1 MESKSVADT
10 AVQSTAGSP
19 PSSWI
24 DRLVRWIDRFPGS
37 TWLFYAIALGVSV
50 LLNNAVLW
58 IDGGLQAGV
67 FDGGLS
73 IFAFYTIYWI
83 ALYHYLTR
91 HASWALK
98 SFRPLLD
105 VGDPD
110 FRKIDFELATLPR
123 NLGWLSVLTGIA
135 IAMMETLSN
144 LASSIGPVADQ
155 AQTVLPTAYFTT
167 ATVFFASCFFAF
179 VFRTIRQLRLVSRL
193 HEQATGID
201 LLSLHAPHAFS
212 RLTARTG
219 LGLILLLIIIS
230 LPAPWETSTVYSI
243 SAFDVVF
250 YAGMAL
256 LAIIVFIIPLQGMRA
271 RLQQEKHRALDEVDE
286 LYRTASGR
294 LYGNVRNDSYEDTGQ
309 TKDAMSALLMHRDRL
324 NKISTWPWDPGTIRG
339 FTSALLLPI
348 FLILVAQ
355 LLERLF

>member
-1 MESKSVADT
+1 MVDT
-10 AVQSTAGSP
+10 AVISSEGSH

-24 DRLVRWIDRFPGS
+24 DWLTGWIDNLPGS
-37 TWLFYAIALGVSV
+37 TWLFYVIALGVSV
-50 LLNNAVLW
+50 LLNNAAFW
-58 IDGGLQAGV
+58 IDGGLPGGV

-73 IFAFYTIYWI
+73 IFAFYALYWI
-83 ALYHYLTR
+83 ALYHYLTKN
-91 HASWALK
+91 ASWALK

-105 VGDPD
+105 VGESD
-110 FRKIDFELATLPR
+110 FRKIDFELASLPR
-123 NLGWLSVLTGIA
+123 NLGGLAALIGVAIA
-135 IAMMETLSN
+135 IMETPTN

-155 AQTVLPTAYFTT
+155 AQTVLPTAYFT
-167 ATVFFASCFFAF
+167 AVTVFFASCFIAF

-193 HEQATGID
+193 HGQATGID
-201 LLSLHAPHAFS
+201 LLSLHASHAFS

-230 LPAPWETSTVYSI
+230 IPAPWETAAPYSI
-243 SAFDVVF
+243 SAFNMVF

-271 RLQQEKHRALDEVDE
+271 RLQQEKYRALDEVDE
-286 LYRTASGR
+286 LYRTASSR
-294 LYGNVRNDSYEDTGQ
+294 LYGDVRNNSYEDTGR

-324 NKISTWPWDPGTIRG
+324 NGISTWPWDPGTIRG

-348 FLILVAQ
+348 FLLLVAQ
-355 LLERLF
+355 LLETIF

>member
-1 MESKSVADT
+1 VADT
-10 AVQSTAGSP
+10 AVQSTEGSP

-24 DRLVRWIDRFPGS
+24 DRLVRWIDRLPGS
-37 TWLFYAIALGVSV
+37 TWLFYAIVLGGSV
-50 LLNNAVLW
+50 VLNNAILW
-58 IDGGLQAGV
+58 IDGGLSFGS
-67 FDGGLS
+67 FDGGPS
-73 IFAFYTIYWI
+73 IFAFYAIYWI

-91 HASWALK
+91 HASRALK

-105 VGDPD
+105 VGESD
-110 FRKIDFELATLPR
+110 FRKIDFELSSLPR
-123 NLGWLSVLTGIA
+123 SLGWLSVLIGIA

-155 AQTVLPTAYFTT
+155 AQTVLPTAYFTA
-167 ATVFFASCFFAF
+167 ATVFFASCFIAF

-230 LPAPWETSTVYSI
+230 LPAPWETAAAYSI

-256 LAIIVFIIPLQGMRA
+256 LAIIVFIIPLLGMRA
-271 RLQQEKHRALDEVDE
+271 RLQQEKHHALDEVNE
-286 LYRTASGR
+286 LYRSASGR
-294 LYGNVRNDSYEDTGQ
+294 LYGDVRNNSYEDMGRTQ
-309 TKDAMSALLMHRDRL
+309 DAMSALLMHRDRL
-324 NKISTWPWDPGTIRG
+324 YKISTWPWDPGTVRG